1 MTSTSPA
8 SSQVTP
14 QGTLPSQIALKG
26 LLGCSAAGGAGG
38 YPVQLAANGGL
49 AIAVCRAQCAGGLVA
64 NREGP
69 LMSTSWYSVPA
80 VER

>member
-8 SSQVTP
+8 SNQVTP

-49 AIAVCRAQCAGGLVA
+49 AHCRVS
-64 NREGP
+64 GP
-69 LMSTSWYSVPA
+69 LYPPG
-80 VER
+80 RKP

>member
-26 LLGCSAAGGAGG
+26 LLAVLL
-38 YPVQLAANGGL
+38 PVGQ
-49 AIAVCRAQCAGGLVA
+49 AVIQC
-64 NREGP
+64 N
-69 LMSTSWYSVPA
+69 
-80 VER
+80 